1 MRVKFFFPLVCT
13 AILCAIPC
21 YGKGN
26 REHNSTQ
33 TSKVQAPVSDQEIVS
48 RGNLVFTGVS
58 EKLSN
63 REESVQAALKDA
75 ARRLSFF
82 NSVSGYSVSQEQSG
96 RGTFDFNVNSDNRL
110 LYDVELEEYLD
121 QLVFD
126 PSVDV
131 FEFNN
136 AIFVIARVTSD
147 IYMPQFRGH
156 SWRKERPHWVDTPPA
171 EIEGFIAG
179 TGFSSRL
186 SSHSDTVVKSYENA
200 VIGII
205 ENINIRIKGKQQSYQ
220 NNSSAFGSY
229 LDFLNEAS
237 AIGELKNFYI
247 IESWTDPKNLSVW
260 TLAVAKRM

>member
-1 MRVKFFFPLVCT
+1 VRVKVFYPLVC
-13 AILCAIPC
+13 AIILSAIPC
-21 YGKGN
+21 YGKGKQ
-26 REHNSTQ
+26 EHNSTQ
-33 TSKVQAPVSDQEIVS
+33 ANEVQFSVSDQEIAIC
-48 RGNLVFTGVS
+48 GNLAFTGVS

-82 NSVSGYSVSQEQSG
+82 NSISGYSVSQEQSRG
-96 RGTFDFNVNSDNRL
+96 GTFDFYINSDRHL
-110 LYDVELEEYLD
+110 LYDDKLEEYLD
-121 QLVFD
+121 QLIFD
-126 PSVDV
+126 PSADV

-136 AIFVIARVTSD
+136 AVFVITHVTSD
-147 IYMPQFRGH
+147 VSMPLFRGH
-156 SWRKERPHWVDTPPA
+156 SWKNERPGWIDTPPS

-186 SSHSDTVVKSYENA
+186 SSHSDTVIKSYENA

-205 ENINIRIKGKQQSYQ
+205 ENINIRFRGKQQIYQ
-220 NNSSAFGSY
+220 NNSGAFDYY
-229 LDFLNEAS
+229 LDSLNETG